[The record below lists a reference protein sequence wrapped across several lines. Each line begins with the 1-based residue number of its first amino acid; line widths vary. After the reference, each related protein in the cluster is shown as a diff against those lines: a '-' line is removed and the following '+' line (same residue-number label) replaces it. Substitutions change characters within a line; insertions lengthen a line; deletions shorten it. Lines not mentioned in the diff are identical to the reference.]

1 MKVQTCWKRMK
12 IYEDRNM
19 KDLIWKSKILLN
31 QGITTQLIMMK
42 NIWKSNSTQTMIFL
56 LKKMLALHGMMIVVE
71 W

>member
-19 KDLIWKSKILLN
+19 KDLTWKLKILLN

-56 LKKMLALHGMMIVVE
+56 FKKMLALHGMMIVVE

>member
-1 MKVQTCWKRMK
+1 MKVKTCWKRMK

-19 KDLIWKSKILLN
+19 KDLIWKLKILLN

-56 LKKMLALHGMMIVVE
+56 FKKMLALHGMMIVVE

>member
-19 KDLIWKSKILLN
+19 KDLTWKLKILLN

>member
-19 KDLIWKSKILLN
+19 KDLIWKLKILLN

-56 LKKMLALHGMMIVVE
+56 FKKMLALHGMMIVVE

>member
-19 KDLIWKSKILLN
+19 KDLIWKLKILLN

>member
-1 MKVQTCWKRMK
+1 MKVKTCWKRMK

-19 KDLIWKSKILLN
+19 KDLIWKLKILLN
-31 QGITTQLIMMK
+31 QGITNQLIMMK

-56 LKKMLALHGMMIVVE
+56 FKKMLALHGMMIVVE

>member
-1 MKVQTCWKRMK
+1 MKVKTCWKRMK

-19 KDLIWKSKILLN
+19 KDLIWKLKILLN

-56 LKKMLALHGMMIVVE
+56 FKKMLALHGMVIVVE

>member
-1 MKVQTCWKRMK
+1 MKVKTCWKRMK

-19 KDLIWKSKILLN
+19 KDLTWKLKILLN

-56 LKKMLALHGMMIVVE
+56 FKKMLALHGMMIVVE